1 MSDDRLVNA
10 HITEL
15 RTDDATVANNAI
27 EIIAEG
33 TLRPELVPVV
43 QRLATPFAIR
53 GMSRQDRSSYRDAVI
68 SMDQAQLAAQ
78 QAKRDTEAFLVWQHN
93 AQLWA
98 DHLVNLKKHRK
109 AGCSCVDPGP
119 RP

>member
-33 TLRPELVPVV
+33 TLRPELVPAVM
-43 QRLATPFAIR
+43 RLGMPFAIR
-53 GMSRQDRSSYRDAVI
+53 GMNRQDRSAYRDNLI
-68 SMDQAQLAAQ
+68 SMDQAQLSAQ
-78 QAKRDTEAFLVWQHN
+78 QAQAQTQAFQVWQLN
-93 AQLWA
+93 TQLWL
-98 DHLVNLKKHRK
+98 DHLANLKKHAK

>member
-33 TLRPELVPVV
+33 TLRPELVPAVM
-43 QRLATPFAIR
+43 RLGMPFAIR
-53 GMSRQDRSSYRDAVI
+53 GMNRQDRSAYRDNLI
-68 SMDQAQLAAQ
+68 SMDQSQQAVLAAQ
-78 QAKRDTEAFLVWQHN
+78 AHALLVQCWLEESKLWQ
-93 AQLWA
+93 
-98 DHLVNLKKHRK
+98 DHLANPKKHAK